1 MRQIIEGVAYM
12 HEQRVVHRDL
22 KLENFFISDQMTL
35 KIGDFGLAAQL
46 PTKMRRKSVCGTPH
60 FMAPEIFTSPDGYS
74 F

>member
-1 MRQIIEGVAYM
+1 M

-46 PTKMRRKSVCGTPH
+46 PTKARRKSVCGTPN
-60 FMAPEIFTSPDGYS
+60 FMAPEIFTCPEGYS